1 MQRGYGMTLKSLMM
15 TGCLTLSVAGCVPA
29 TDAGLNFCDVEQP
42 RLFTQAELTARKPF
56 RRNLEA
62 DLVTNQTGEKHCG
75 WKP

>member
-15 TGCLTLSVAGCVPA
+15 TGCLTLLVAGCVQ
-29 TDAGLNFCDVEQP
+29 TTEGVLFCDVEQP
-42 RLFTQAELTARKPF
+42 RLFTQAELTARKGF